1 MNNSILL
8 HEKHYGCSKARGFIQ
23 GSLISVMETERTSV
37 NNMEAILL
45 KRNKMVQQRRMP
57 CGKCPYTL
65 GL

>member
-8 HEKHYGCSKARGFIQ
+8 HEKHYGCSKARRFIH

-45 KRNKMVQQRRMP
+45 KRNKMVQ
-57 CGKCPYTL
+57 
-65 GL
+65 